1 MAGSNST
8 PFWADAFTEPKRKY
22 KFLFELTGDTEKI
35 EPFLVKTAKKPSWE
49 VGEAEHHFLNHT
61 FYYPGKVKWSEMEIT
76 VVDPTDVVARLV
88 KILVQTGYPLP
99 ANSENF
105 DAVAHTGLT
114 YEQAIATTVS
124 KARGVGAVGNVKLT
138 QMAPAMKVPEPRSF
152 AEGQDHIAEQWTLH
166 NAWMKNVD
174 FGDLSYEDEGM
185 SEITMTIRYDWA
197 TLTGGKA
204 ASISWASGG
213 GGPTTVGTQAAS
225 KIL

>member
-1 MAGSNST
+1 MA
-8 PFWADAFTEPKRKY
+8 FWTDATLQDPKRGY
-22 KFLFELTGDTEKI
+22 R
-35 EPFLVKTAKKPSWE
+35 FLVDLGRMPNGATWYAKSVKKPSFSIN
-49 VGEAEHHFLNHT
+49 AIEHKFLNHT

-99 ANSENF
+99 LKSENF
-105 DAVAHTGLT
+105 KAMAHTGLT

-225 KIL
+225 NIL